1 MKQPRLIAL
10 AYLFSFLLLFVWS
23 LPGTIA
29 LRTLLMIGALALAT
43 GSLVTTNAMAP
54 TARAAPRAP
63 LVALALLSAWL
74 LIGSL
79 FISHD
84 SRWSLGELRGQWLT
98 GLIALTLGLLLGN
111 LDNTRPIRDT
121 SRLWTGIALVLGSQC
136 LIAVGQS
143 FWHWIGYGEML
154 RNEVPLTGGKLEMSY
169 IVNILLAILTV
180 DLFFRATE
188 RRPLLHVPLA
198 INLSLVAAGLTS
210 NYLAGSR
217 NGVIGTV
224 FLAASTAILFFID
237 GRHRIGRK
245 KAVAAVVA
253 LMALMAVFSVAS
265 YRADP
270 RWKIFAETAEIA
282 MDLDGNKAWLDADNT
297 PPPLLG
303 DGTPVDMSAYLRIAW
318 LTAGGRL
325 IFDQPY
331 GVGYG
336 RNAFVRALKRQ
347 GYAAKLGHAHS
358 GFVDLL
364 AGGGVPAV
372 LLWLAF
378 AATLIV
384 AGWRSFAMHRNPQGL
399 LLILL
404 ASGFNGRMLIESVN
418 RDHMLQMFFFLVG
431 ALLIGSTLSKTPQGR
446 RGAAPTTGETR
457 GVERADSDER
467 TGRSALQF
475 VEGR

>member
-1 MKQPRLIAL
+1 MKRTRLL
-10 AYLFSFLLLFVWS
+10 TSAYLLSFLLLFVWS
-23 LPGTIA
+23 IPGTIA
-29 LRTLLMIGALALAT
+29 LRTLLMISALALAT
-43 GSLVTTNAMAP
+43 GSLLTTNAMTSIAKA
-54 TARAAPRAP
+54 TPRAP

-74 LIGSL
+74 LIGSI
-79 FISHD
+79 FVSHD
-84 SRWSLGELRGQWLT
+84 SHWSLGELRGQWLT
-98 GLIALTLGLLLGN
+98 SLIALMLGLMLGY
-111 LDNTRPIRDT
+111 LDNTRPRHDT

-169 IVNILLAILTV
+169 IVNIVLAILTV
-180 DLFFRATE
+180 DLFLRATE
-188 RRPLLHVPLA
+188 RRALLHVPLA
-198 INLSLVAAGLTS
+198 VNLSLVAAGLTS

-245 KAVAAVVA
+245 KAVAIVVA
-253 LMALMAVFSVAS
+253 LVTLMAVFSVAS

-270 RWKIFAETAEIA
+270 RWKVFAETAEIA
-282 MDLDGNKAWLDADNT
+282 MNLDGNKAWLDADNT

-325 IFDQPY
+325 ISDQPY

-384 AGWRSFAMHRNPQGL
+384 AGWRSFATHRNPQGL

-431 ALLIGSTLSKTPQGR
+431 ALLIGSTLSKTQQDR
-446 RGAAPTTGETR
+446 RDGSPTPRDTHGLKP
-457 GVERADSDER
+457 ADSGEQ